1 MTAELDDNKL
11 ISSPACATE
20 GTGVL
25 HVEAREYIRNRPQA
39 QTLDDEGCIR
49 VAPCNDRD
57 TTESATVVKVLRN
70 DLDI

>member
-11 ISSPACATE
+11 IGSRASATE

-25 HVEAREYIRNRPQA
+25 HVQAQEYIRSGPQT

-57 TTESATVVKVLRN
+57 TTESATVVKVLRT
-70 DLDI
+70 DLDV